1 MSEEDIRKVIKVTV
15 RLFGPLVDEFGVREL
30 ELPMTLGATIADL
43 AAHLELAQ
51 ALEQGVKVAQDGT
64 FCPPDTELIDGAEVA
79 FLPPVS
85 GG

>member
-1 MSEEDIRKVIKVTV
+1 MV
-15 RLFGPLVDEFGVREL
+15 
-30 ELPMTLGATIADL
+30 LGATIADL
-43 AAHLELAQ
+43 DAHLELTQ

-64 FCPPDTELIDGAEVA
+64 FCPPETELIDGAEVA

>member
-1 MSEEDIRKVIKVTV
+1 MEEEVRVVKVRV
-15 RLFGPLVDEFGVREL
+15 RLFGPLAEKVGVREL
-30 ELPMTLGATIADL
+30 ELPMVLGATVADL

-51 ALEQGVKVAQDGT
+51 SLEQGVKVAQEGT
-64 FCPPDTELIDGAEVA
+64 FCAPDTKLIDGAEVA